1 MIFLIFIT
9 LITGLQVLHRR
20 LLHQLFPPRFD
31 RWVLPFLVAVHV
43 PLALYM
49 AVRLSGGS
57 GAALWLRPWARAG
70 AYFQLLT
77 VTNLLIWAVASLAWK
92 WTHLWRR
99 PAGERAGRRR
109 GAGPGSPR
117 PPGSVRTKGGPK
129 GPPFVHAKAL
139 VRVTPC
145 GRCSP
150 AFCHSG
156 PE

>member
-70 AYFQLLT
+70 ARGGST
-77 VTNLLIWAVASLAWK
+77 S
-92 WTHLWRR
+92 R
-99 PAGERAGRRR
+99 PGWPPPRSAGW
-109 GAGPGSPR
+109 
-117 PPGSVRTKGGPK
+117 
-129 GPPFVHAKAL
+129 
-139 VRVTPC
+139 
-145 GRCSP
+145 
-150 AFCHSG
+150 
-156 PE
+156 